1 MLFEAYLRIP
11 NGSYC
16 LLFNLSENVCSF
28 LEMVVSDDTSSFF
41 ILPANLNHH
50 IRTYGNCLPNF
61 RPQTSPSG
69 GPHVPTPAF
78 SCTYQLCC
86 SYEISIGFAI
96 ASCGGGPLWNPSMIL
111 LYSYVVLFFNSCK
124 LRIWLRSMEPFWWTC

>member
-111 LYSYVVLFFNSCK
+111 LYSNVVLFFNFCK

>member
-11 NGSYC
+11 NVSYC

-111 LYSYVVLFFNSCK
+111 LYSNVVLFFNFCK
-124 LRIWLRSMEPFWWTC
+124 LRIWLRSMEPFSWTC